1 MDQSA
6 LILRALAALV
16 LWLGGSGLESSNS
29 VAIKQPCPRP
39 DAANPFSLLE
49 LQQALVL
56 TSMSDDWANRMT
68 VPVVRTK
75 EFAEL
80 SACYQEALKERGA
93 LDCTYRLWSDM
104 TAAEKAKVAK
114 TLPSAANNWYVN

>member
-1 MDQSA
+1 MFSSQSDR
-6 LILRALAALV
+6 RALLLHALA
-16 LWLGGSGLESSNS
+16 GLVFWRGRSP
-29 VAIKQPCPRP
+29 VARH
-39 DAANPFSLLE
+39 DALNPFSLLE